1 MISLCASS
9 SPSTIYSFYHSLSLF
24 LQPYTERQ
32 AKHWWR
38 VISVNHMIQI
48 SPSCGE
54 TYMNIRVTVL
64 DNFPYGFLKFQRN
77 FKSGPGKRIVPLSN
91 LNSPGI
97 YLGRVFHF
105 RFSLVGLFFFFFL
118 SIFYMAQWA
127 KPSAMAAMSN
137 GQRAP
142 SCFVQFM

>member
-1 MISLCASS
+1 MHPLVHQLYTHFIIL
-9 SPSTIYSFYHSLSLF
+9 SLSLF

-105 RFSLVGLFFFFFL
+105 RFSLVGLFFFFFFFPF
-118 SIFYMAQWA
+118 SIWH
-127 KPSAMAAMSN
+127 N
-137 GQRAP
+137 GQNPQRWP
-142 SCFVQFM
+142 R